1 MTDAR
6 TWTAAA
12 SRSAFRTDP
21 GRVRTNNEDLPLVD
35 RERGVYGVID
45 GVGGQAAG
53 ELAAA
58 IARDVIL
65 QRLARPLGTPAERV
79 RESIAIANNEIFRRA
94 SESPEWHGMT
104 CVVTLAVVDDRML
117 TIGHVGD
124 SRLYKL
130 DAEGIRKLTRDHSP
144 VGEREDAQ
152 EISEPE
158 AMRHPRRHE
167 VFRDVG
173 GAYRDKDEDDYVDVT
188 QEPMER
194 DSAILLCT
202 DGLSDMLPSAAI
214 DRIVRLHAGNPEA
227 VVDALIAAA
236 NEAGGKDNVTAVYV
250 EGPDFARAVRG
261 QISNLRSAHTGALP
275 EDLPVPARETNRLL
289 LAGRWV
295 VRSRTTW
302 FAVGAVTGVLAALLL
317 VWRVP
322 STTTALGSRTIV
334 VGSGGAGA
342 VARIVDALQ
351 IANAG
356 DTVRVEPGTYTEAVI
371 LKDGVNLMARVP
383 SSVTLARAAGS
394 VGEWVA
400 ISALGERDS
409 EISGIRIDSTS
420 ELPVDVGIRVAGQK
434 TIQLIEMAGP
444 MRAGI
449 ELLEGATLTL
459 HGSHFAV
466 NGPALTAGDGSEA
479 LVSRNV
485 FLRTGKPQPPPLT
498 IAAKAQTTL
507 RGNLFAG
514 FGAEIVTGASA
525 AQKQQIA
532 GANVI
537 VNKSGDRR

>member
-1 MTDAR
+1 MSDTR

-53 ELAAA
+53 EFAAA

-65 QRLARPLGTPAERV
+65 QRLGRPLGTPAERV

-94 SESPEWHGMT
+94 TVSPEWRGMT

-130 DAEGIRKLTRDHSP
+130 DAGGMRKLTRDHSP
-144 VGEREDAQ
+144 VGEREDAE
-152 EISEPE
+152 EISETE

-173 GAYRDKDEDDYVDVT
+173 GAPRDKDEDDYVDVT

-214 DRIVRLHAGNPEA
+214 DRIVRHHAGSPEA

-236 NEAGGKDNVTAVYV
+236 NEAGGRDNITVVYL
-250 EGPDFARAVRG
+250 EGPDFARAARG
-261 QISNLRSAHTGALP
+261 HMSSSRSAHTAALP
-275 EDLPVPARETNRLL
+275 ESSPMPARDANRLL
-289 LAGRWV
+289 MAGRWV

-302 FAVGAVTGVLAALLL
+302 FALGAVAGVLAALLL

-322 STTTALGSRTIV
+322 STIALGSRTIV
-334 VGSGGAGA
+334 VGPGGAGA
-342 VARIVDALQ
+342 FVRIGDAMRS
-351 IANAG
+351 ANAG
-356 DTVRVEPGTYTEAVI
+356 DTVRVEPGTYAEPVG
-371 LKDGVNLMARVP
+371 LKDGVNLVARVP

-394 VGEWVA
+394 TGEWVA
-400 ISALGERDS
+400 ISAYGQRDS
-409 EISGIRIDSTS
+409 EVSGIRIESTA
-420 ELPVDVGIRVAGQK
+420 ELPVDVGIRLAGQK
-434 TIQLIEMAGP
+434 SLQLIEMVGP

-449 ELLEGATLTL
+449 ELLGGATLTL
-459 HGSHFAV
+459 RGSHFAV
-466 NGPALTAGDGSEA
+466 TGAALTAGDGAEA

-485 FLRTGKPQPPPLT
+485 FLGTGKPQAPPLT
-498 IAAKAQTTL
+498 IATKGQTTL

-514 FGAEIVTGASA
+514 FGVEIVKGSSA
-525 AQKQQIA
+525 AERQQIA
-532 GANVI
+532 GNNVI
-537 VNKSGDRR
+537 VAKK

>member
-275 EDLPVPARETNRLL
+275 EDLPAPARETNRLL

>member
-1 MTDAR
+1 
-6 TWTAAA
+6 
-12 SRSAFRTDP
+12 
-21 GRVRTNNEDLPLVD
+21 
-35 RERGVYGVID
+35 
-45 GVGGQAAG
+45 
-53 ELAAA
+53 
-58 IARDVIL
+58 
-65 QRLARPLGTPAERV
+65 
-79 RESIAIANNEIFRRA
+79 
-94 SESPEWHGMT
+94 
-104 CVVTLAVVDDRML
+104 
-117 TIGHVGD
+117 
-124 SRLYKL
+124 
-130 DAEGIRKLTRDHSP
+130 
-144 VGEREDAQ
+144 
-152 EISEPE
+152 
-158 AMRHPRRHE
+158 
-167 VFRDVG
+167 
-173 GAYRDKDEDDYVDVT
+173 
-188 QEPMER
+188 
-194 DSAILLCT
+194 
-202 DGLSDMLPSAAI
+202 
-214 DRIVRLHAGNPEA
+214 
-227 VVDALIAAA
+227 
-236 NEAGGKDNVTAVYV
+236 
-250 EGPDFARAVRG
+250 
-261 QISNLRSAHTGALP
+261 
-275 EDLPVPARETNRLL
+275 VPARETNRLL